1 MSILS
6 ILEGRDI
13 VLNSYEK
20 KSFYSF
26 LALYLGSSLFFL
38 LLSSFWYYNAQKNAL
53 EQRVYYKLQH
63 FADTLSS
70 EVIHAHMT
78 DSKLIFPKI
87 EKGYEYF
94 FVPLND
100 ADQFEESYYEK
111 EGMKILVSGAPQKHL
126 NIKYVVL
133 KTDEYHKQI
142 VEIQKELL
150 LVGVFA
156 FLLTVSISYFLSRL
170 FMRPIHTKVKQIEQ
184 FILDISHELNTPIT
198 ALSMSAK
205 RAMQK
210 GVYDQKIL
218 TNISISTKQ
227 LYTIYKSLAF
237 LTFKE
242 QEECVE
248 KRDLQEIVLET
259 ISYYKELCLAKD
271 ITVVWDLEGSS
282 LAISDSKAHLLF
294 SNLLSN
300 AIKYSMP
307 HTTIS
312 IVLKEGYFH
321 IQDEGIGIAKEKQ
334 ESIFKPYERASNL
347 AGGFGIGLSSVKA
360 ICDAFGIKIE
370 ILSKENKGS
379 TFILRWK

>member
-1 MSILS
+1 MLS
-6 ILEGRDI
+6 G
-13 VLNSYEK
+13 
-20 KSFYSF
+20 
-26 LALYLGSSLFFL
+26 
-38 LLSSFWYYNAQKNAL
+38 FWYYNAQKNGL
-53 EQRVYYKLQH
+53 ESSVYYKLQH
-63 FADTLSS
+63 FADRLSG
-70 EVIHAHMT
+70 EVIHAHMMDT
-78 DSKLIFPKI
+78 KLILPKI

-94 FVPLND
+94 FVALD
-100 ADQFEESYYEK
+100 SADQYKESYYES
-111 EGMKILVSGAPQKHL
+111 EGMKVLVSGAPQKHL

-133 KTDEYHKQI
+133 KTDEYHKKI
-142 VEIQKELL
+142 ALL
-150 LVGVFA
+150 QRDVALAMMLA
-156 FLLTVSISYFLSRL
+156 FILIVSISYFLSRL
-170 FMRPIHTKVKQIEQ
+170 FMRPIHTKVQQIEQ
-184 FILDISHELNTPIT
+184 FIRDISHELNTPIT

-248 KRDLQEIVLET
+248 KRDLQEILIET

-271 ITVVWDLEGSS
+271 ITVVWDVEKST
-282 LAISDSKAHLLF
+282 LAISESKAHLLF

-307 HTTIS
+307 HTTIH

-321 IQDEGIGIAKEKQ
+321 IQDEGIGIAKEKL
-334 ESIFKPYERASNL
+334 ESVFKPYERASSL

-360 ICDAFGIKIE
+360 ICDAFGVNIE
-370 ILSKENKGS
+370 IDSQENKGS
-379 TFILRWK
+379 RFILRWE

>member
-1 MSILS
+1 M
-6 ILEGRDI
+6 
-13 VLNSYEK
+13 NSYEK
-20 KSFYSF
+20 RSFYSF

-63 FADTLSS
+63 FADKLAS
-70 EVIHAHMT
+70 EIIHAHMSG
-78 DSKLIFPKI
+78 SKLILPKI
-87 EKGYEYF
+87 EKGYAYF
-94 FVPLND
+94 FVSLEDGD
-100 ADQFEESYYEK
+100 AFEESYYES
-111 EGMKILVSGAPQKHL
+111 EGMKVLVSGAPQKHL
-126 NIKYVVL
+126 DIKYVVI
-133 KTDEYHKQI
+133 KTDEYHTQI
-142 VEIQKELL
+142 AKIQRELM
-150 LVGVFA
+150 LVGMLA
-156 FLLTVSISYFLSRL
+156 FLLVVAISYFLSRL

-198 ALSMSAK
+198 ALRMSAK
-205 RAMQK
+205 RAIQK

-227 LYTIYKSLAF
+227 LYTIYKTLAF

-242 QEECVE
+242 QEESVA

-271 ITVVWDLEGSS
+271 ITVVWDLKRSS

-334 ESIFKPYERASNL
+334 ERIFKPYERASDL
-347 AGGFGIGLSSVKA
+347 AGGFGIGLSSVKQ
-360 ICDAFGIKIE
+360 ICDTFGIKIE
-370 ILSKENKGS
+370 ILSQEKRGS
-379 TFILRWK
+379 TFILRWE